1 MTTETD
7 TIETKK
13 ETDVCTTLIPS
24 PVEPLVS
31 QCADKRKSYR
41 AKCEQRWYG
50 IALRDALANWK
61 LWKEMD
67 DYLRTAMREY
77 LRNSGQVDISGK
89 YHNPDHTLTG
99 FLWNCQAALQKSK
112 SSLYPFSDFEEHY
125 QKIFL
130 KRGLLIYC
138 ESILRELETE
148 SEKPLP
154 LFEDGASG

>member
-1 MTTETD
+1 MTNQENISTNTD
-7 TIETKK
+7 KRTNAPR
-13 ETDVCTTLIPS
+13 VTLDA
-24 PVEPLVS
+24 LVS
-31 QCADKRKSYR
+31 QCADPKKSYR

-50 IALRDALANWK
+50 LALRDALANWK

-77 LRNSGQVDISGK
+77 LRNSGQVDATGN

-99 FLWNCQAALQKSK
+99 FLWNCQTALQKSK
-112 SSLYPFSDFEEHY
+112 SSLYPFLDFEEHY

-154 LFEDGASG
+154 LFDGASG